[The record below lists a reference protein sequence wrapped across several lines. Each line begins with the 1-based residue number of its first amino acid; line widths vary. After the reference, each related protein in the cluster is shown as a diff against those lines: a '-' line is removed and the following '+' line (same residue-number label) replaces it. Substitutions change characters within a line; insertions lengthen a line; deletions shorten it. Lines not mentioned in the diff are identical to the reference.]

1 MSAPVALIPHL
12 DAGIGRT
19 HRWQHDGVVDAQ
31 DALARLSETID
42 RLIRP
47 GPYDYSIDD
56 VAAAAGIDVAIA
68 RRLWRAMG
76 FPDPRPDRPIGTAR
90 DVEGFRRAMERAT
103 TERQIERLIRQ
114 TRVISSSIAR
124 IAEVWVD
131 DLREALDGGMTPD
144 VFAAMLTEELD
155 LDRITWLLGY
165 VHRHQLHAAMR
176 RELAVRSSGAT
187 GSMRAVGFADLV
199 GFTELTQTT
208 SAGDLALLIESFE
221 GLVYDTIARC
231 GARLVKT
238 IGDEVMFVADDVL
251 RAVDVSLALC
261 RRDGHAELPQLR
273 IGLDAGRAFWF
284 EGDLYGPA
292 VNLASRVVATAGAG
306 RIAATAAVR
315 DAHPDGAAWM
325 ALPAQDLKGFGP
337 VELWEVTT

>member
-1 MSAPVALIPHL
+1 MLPAWRVP
-12 DAGIGRT
+12 D
-19 HRWQHDGVVDAQ
+19 DE
-31 DALARLSETID
+31 DALTPLGATLD

-56 VAAAAGIDVAIA
+56 VAAAAGMDVAIA

-76 FPDPRPDRPIGTAR
+76 FPDPEPGHPIGTAT
-90 DVEGFRRAMERAT
+90 DVEAFRRAMEQAV
-103 TERQIERLIRQ
+103 TERGVDRLVRQ
-114 TRVISSSIAR
+114 TRVISASIAR

-144 VFAAMLTEELD
+144 AFADMLTEELD
-155 LDRITWLLGY
+155 LDRLTWLLGY

-176 RELAVRSSGAT
+176 RELTARGSGAT

-208 SAGDLALLIESFE
+208 SATDLALLIESFE

-238 IGDEVMFVADDVL
+238 IGDEVMFVADNVPS
-251 RAVDVSLALC
+251 AVDVSLALC
-261 RRDGHAELPQLR
+261 RREGHPELPQLR

-292 VNLASRVVATAGAG
+292 VNLASRVVATADAG
-306 RIAATAAVR
+306 RIVATTAVR
-315 DAHPDGAAWM
+315 EAHPDGTSWT

-337 VELWEVTT
+337 VELWEVRC